1 MTQAEK
7 SKQFFLNYWAAL
19 SGKAKTHELIA
30 QFVADPRLIEHILFF
45 EKLFP
50 KYEAIVDEVIA
61 EGNRVFVRSHIKG
74 SHEGAIDGIPAT
86 HQKINVPFALGY
98 HIENEKIVDFWAIAN
113 EMELFEQLGLA
124 RENVEVAKK

>member
-1 MTQAEK
+1 MTQSEK
-7 SKQFFLNYWAAL
+7 SKQFFLNYWGAL
-19 SGKAKTHELIA
+19 SGKAKTYELIT

-50 KYEAIVDEVIA
+50 QYEAVVDEIMA

-74 SHEGAIDGIPAT
+74 RHAGTTDGIPAT
-86 HQKINVPFALGY
+86 NKKINVPFALGY
-98 HIENEKIVDFWAIAN
+98 QIENDKIVDFWAIAN

-124 RENVEVAKK
+124 RDEVEVSKK